1 MTTAT
6 TATTA
11 PSARKSWPVRQL
23 SLIGVAIAIAAAAAL
38 AFWQQPDAP
47 QVQFKTL
54 AGEKIAT
61 SDLRGKVVLVNFW
74 ATSCVT
80 CMAEMPRIVE
90 TFNKYK
96 GQGFETIAV
105 AMDYDPPNYVLNYA
119 QQKQLPFKVALD
131 IDGNVAKSFG
141 NIRLTPTTFIID
153 KRGRVVKQYLGEPDF
168 VQLHALLEAK
178 LREAT

>member
-1 MTTAT
+1 MAI
-6 TATTA
+6 
-11 PSARKSWPVRQL
+11 PKKFPIRQAGL
-23 SLIGVAIAIAAAAAL
+23 LAVIAAIAVAAYL
-38 AFWQQPDAP
+38 SIWQVPEAP

-54 AGEKIAT
+54 AGEKFST

-80 CMAEMPRIVE
+80 CMAEMPRIIE

-96 GQGFETIAV
+96 GEGFETVAV

-131 IDGNVAKSFG
+131 VDGSVAKSFG
-141 NIRLTPTTFIID
+141 NVRLTPTTFIID
-153 KRGRVVKQYLGEPDF
+153 KRGRVIKQYLGEPDF
-168 VQLHALLEAK
+168 AQLHALLEAK
-178 LREAT
+178 LKEAA

>member
-1 MTTAT
+1 MTASKKL
-6 TATTA
+6 
-11 PSARKSWPVRQL
+11 PIRQV
-23 SLIGVAIAIAAAAAL
+23 SLFVLVAAIAIAAYFAIVQA
-38 AFWQQPDAP
+38 PEAP

-54 AGEKIAT
+54 TGEKITT

-90 TFNKYK
+90 TYNKFK
-96 GQGFETIAV
+96 AQGFETVAV
-105 AMDYDPPNYVLNYA
+105 AMDYDPPNFVLNYA

-131 IDGNVAKSFG
+131 VDGSVAKSFG

-153 KRGRVVKQYLGEPDF
+153 KRGRVIKQFLGEPDF
-168 VQLHALLEAK
+168 GQLHALLEQK
-178 LREAT
+178 LKEAA

>member
-1 MTTAT
+1 METGKK
-6 TATTA
+6 
-11 PSARKSWPVRQL
+11 ARPMRQL
-23 SLIGVAIAIAAAAAL
+23 SVIGVAIAIAIAAGFTL
-38 AFWQQPDAP
+38 WQAPEAP

-105 AMDYDPPNYVLNYA
+105 AMDYDPPNYVLNYS

-131 IDGNVAKSFG
+131 IDGSVARSFG
-141 NIRLTPTTFIID
+141 DVRLTPTTFIID

-168 VQLHALLEAK
+168 GQLHMLLEAK
-178 LREAT
+178 LKEAA

>member
-1 MTTAT
+1 MA
-6 TATTA
+6 A
-11 PSARKSWPVRQL
+11 SRKFPVRQI
-23 SLIGVAIAIAAAAAL
+23 SLFVLAAAIAVAAYFAIVQA
-38 AFWQQPDAP
+38 PEAP

-80 CMAEMPRIVE
+80 CMAEMPRIID
-90 TFNKYK
+90 TYNKFK
-96 GQGFETIAV
+96 AQGFETVAV
-105 AMDYDPPNYVLNYA
+105 AMDYDPPNFVLNYA

-131 IDGNVAKSFG
+131 VDGSVAKSFG

-153 KRGRVVKQYLGEPDF
+153 KKGRIIKQFLGEPDF
-168 VQLHALLEAK
+168 GQLHALLEQK
-178 LREAT
+178 LKEAA

>member
-1 MTTAT
+1 MTTAK
-6 TATTA
+6 
-11 PSARKSWPVRQL
+11 KSSPVRQL
-23 SLIGVAIAIAAAAAL
+23 SLIGIAIAIAVAGWL
-38 AFWQQPDAP
+38 TFWQMPEAP
-47 QVQFKTL
+47 QVEFKTL

-80 CMAEMPRIVE
+80 CMAEMPRIIE

-96 GQGFETIAV
+96 GEGFETIAV
-105 AMDYDPPNYVLNYA
+105 AMDYDPPNYVLNYS

-131 IDGNVAKSFG
+131 IDGRVAKSFG
-141 NIRLTPTTFIID
+141 DVRLTPTTFIID

-168 VQLHALLEAK
+168 AQLHALLEAK